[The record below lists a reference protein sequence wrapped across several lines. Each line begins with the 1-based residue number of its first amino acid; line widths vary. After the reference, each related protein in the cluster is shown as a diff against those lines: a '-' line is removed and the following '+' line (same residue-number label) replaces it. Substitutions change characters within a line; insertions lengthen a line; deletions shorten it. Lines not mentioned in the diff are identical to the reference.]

1 MKIRLVGQAEVSG
14 EDFDS
19 MHIAGKSRSKRFIIT
34 EHGDD
39 QLQWNL
45 PPRTWNNAAEPEAN
59 VEAFDQLNMYFASLP
74 KEVQAGIFEEYRNIH
89 EVLRSTNMQQ
99 DECEDLIE
107 AIRPMAAR
115 LFSHIDVSHFTNWV
129 WTTLKP
135 RIPID
140 INTSFNADHMPG
152 TRERTY
158 LLEDYKG
165 LIPLAIVVRAACPF
179 WFDFTALTNKVLNR
193 EHKDMLVYSLIEQ
206 AWPAHAPA
214 MKRLE
219 QWVDHTVGNE
229 KNKPEAVLAGVGSDD
244 FVYWVLSGLVI
255 HRLPT
260 VDVTGTNTIAPAVS
274 ALYSFVRTRL
284 TTMQS
289 SQPSIKN
296 KFAET
301 SYSADENNQSYLE
314 GFRNRIALTVGQ
326 EALGDYYLERQIELI
341 RAGERDPHSLIERI
355 APGIDYSLIL
365 DALDSSKGLE
375 SVTLADEQITIAAWL
390 FHPYSQVRTVG
401 NLLKDR
407 VVSLLGIAQAVL
419 LHHGKNDLAM
429 LVTAYYERIDNVGG
443 THYIGES
450 IAPLRANDREAYRAV
465 FPMEMRSRN
474 QKKVR
479 NFVFEDVYE
488 LVRSLQEYDINCTFS
503 EATLKRVQG
512 NNPNR
517 KYFLRRDAVTM
528 FMEYA
533 KYLALRPMVRIDPNL
548 VYQQLIGNSS
558 GAENNFK
565 VPTVADGLA
574 GNY

>member
-1 MKIRLVGQAEVSG
+1 MEIRLVGQAEVAG
-14 EDFDS
+14 DEFDP
-19 MHIAGKSRSKRFIIT
+19 MHVAGKSRSKRFIIT
-34 EHGDD
+34 QHGDT

-45 PPRTWNNAAEPEAN
+45 PPRTWNNSADPETNAD
-59 VEAFDQLNMYFASLP
+59 AFDQINLYFAQLP
-74 KEVQAGIFEEYRNIH
+74 ATVQNAIFTEYQNIH
-89 EVLRSTNMQQ
+89 EILRKTTMQQ

-107 AIRPMAAR
+107 AIRPMTAR
-115 LFSHIDVSHFTNWV
+115 LFEQINPNHFSQWV
-129 WTTLKP
+129 WTFLKP
-135 RIPID
+135 RIPAEIKTAFD
-140 INTSFNADHMPG
+140 ADTMPG
-152 TRERTY
+152 TQERTY

-179 WFDFTALTNKVLNR
+179 WFDFIALTNKVLNR

-206 AWPAHAPA
+206 AWPAQSPA

-229 KNKPEAVLAGVGSDD
+229 KNKPEIILAGVGSDD
-244 FVYWVLSGLVI
+244 FVYWILSGLVI

-284 TTMQS
+284 TTLAS
-289 SQPSIKN
+289 SQPTIKN

-341 RAGERDPHSLIERI
+341 KAGERDPLSLIERV
-355 APGIDYSLIL
+355 APGIDYQLIT
-365 DALDSSKGLE
+365 DALESSKGLE
-375 SVTLADEQITIAAWL
+375 AMVLADEQITIAAWL

-407 VVSLLGIAQAVL
+407 VVSLLALAQAVL
-419 LHHGKNDLAM
+419 LHQGKTDLAM
-429 LVTAYYERIDNVGG
+429 LVTARYDSVDDTGG
-443 THYIGES
+443 MHYIGES
-450 IAPLRANDREAYRAV
+450 IAPLRAADREAYRAI
-465 FPMEMRSRN
+465 FPMEQRSRN

-488 LVRSLQEYDINCTFS
+488 LVRSLQAYDINCTFS
-503 EATLKRVQG
+503 EETLKRVQG
-512 NNPNR
+512 ANPNR
-517 KYFLRRDAVTM
+517 KYFLKRDAVTM

-533 KYLALRPMVRIDPNL
+533 KYLAERPMVRIDPDL
-548 VYQQLIGNSS
+548 VYQRLLGNTVASVTKGS
-558 GAENNFK
+558 
-565 VPTVADGLA
+565 TVADGLP